1 MIRWRVLPLAA
12 GVLVI
17 ACGGRVALD
26 DVSPGAGLN
35 APDGSANASGGSA
48 NAPGA
53 GLGAPDASR
62 NARDGASCISCQSNE
77 DCQST
82 CSGPEG
88 AAACCDLGSG
98 TCFFTKA
105 SECPA
110 VEDADAPMSP
120 FGMRI

>member
-1 MIRWRVLPLAA
+1 MIRWRVFPLAA
-12 GVLVI
+12 GMLLI
-17 ACGGRVALD
+17 ACGGRVELD

-35 APDGSANASGGSA
+35 APDANASA

-53 GLGAPDASR
+53 SLNAPDASR

-82 CSGPEG
+82 CGGPEG
-88 AAACCDLGSG
+88 AGAACCDLGSG

-105 SECPA
+105 FQCPA
-110 VEDADAPMSP
+110 VEDADAQGSP
-120 FGMRI
+120 FGPLI

>member
-35 APDGSANASGGSA
+35 APDGSANA
-48 NAPGA
+48 PGA
-53 GLGAPDASR
+53 GLNAPDASR

-82 CSGPEG
+82 CGAPEG
-88 AAACCDLGSG
+88 AGAACCELGSG

-110 VEDADAPMSP
+110 VEDANAPGSP
-120 FGMRI
+120 FGPFI